1 MKKKKTRKF
10 TPDEKY
16 AYHKKRMNDSHISDV
31 QRCYS
36 KHFVDGFLDPNAS
49 YNLRSSINEMNSV
62 KEENGGRLIGF
73 DAAFYKGLVNGH
85 RAVLNKNRKMSNYD
99 LSKERKSFYDSLK

>member
-16 AYHKKRMNDSHISDV
+16 AYHKKRMNDSHISDL

-36 KHFVDGFLDPNAS
+36 KNFAYHFSDPNARH
-49 YNLRSSINEMNSV
+49 NLKFYIDQMNYV
-62 KEENGGRLIGF
+62 KKKNGGRLTGF
-73 DAAFYKGLVNGH
+73 DSAVYHGSINGY
-85 RAVLNKNRKMSNYD
+85 RATLNKNRKISDKQLMKDHSMI
-99 LSKERKSFYDSLK
+99 